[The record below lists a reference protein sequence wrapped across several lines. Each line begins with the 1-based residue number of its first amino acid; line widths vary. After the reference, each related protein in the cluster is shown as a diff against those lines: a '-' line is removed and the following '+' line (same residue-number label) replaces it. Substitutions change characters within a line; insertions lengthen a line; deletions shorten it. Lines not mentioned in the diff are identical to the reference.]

1 MSCYGLVD
9 RVRGWDILALSR
21 LFVCPIYVHRLV
33 VVVLLG
39 GVILIDLSV
48 RFSDLLSSSAQEVDK
63 AGHHGQGTRNVL

>member
-1 MSCYGLVD
+1 MALLTVLEAGIFWRCLVF
-9 RVRGWDILALSR
+9 
-21 LFVCPIYVHRLV
+21 FVCPIYVHRLV